1 MKTRIFDIG
10 FLIIAIIV
18 PIISFVISV
27 VLNDAQWFERSG
39 SLTVLFSA
47 IVEYRQISRSESDK
61 RNKPISELRIDSI
74 LPGTQNRFDETIAIT
89 GLVTVVLGTII
100 WGYGSSIYTLIH

>member
-47 IVEYRQISRSESDK
+47 IV
-61 RNKPISELRIDSI
+61 DSI